1 MMETPKEPLARI
13 WNEDGASGIA
23 TGANH
28 PEPVTDLREERRIKV
43 PKKVGKCRYCN
54 DPIYDFQEIKVINGK
69 KYHEGCYKIMKREQ
83 PTSE

>member
-1 MMETPKEPLARI
+1 MLKDRLKSLGLSPKRK
-13 WNEDGASGIA
+13 GGSMK
-23 TGANH
+23 
-28 PEPVTDLREERRIKV
+28 ERRIKV